1 METVPHAGEVLV
13 GGRWQEATGEP
24 YAIVS
29 PAGEQ
34 PVAEVVL
41 PSEKDA
47 ENALEA
53 ADQVGRR
60 TWARLPVA
68 DRIAACRRFCTAMEA
83 RLDEIGRLW
92 ALEAGMP
99 VRYSRTLHRFGAVG
113 SWNAALECAA
123 DALRDDVRPSPLGE
137 TIVRREPAG
146 VVAAVMAFNGPLVT
160 TATKVVPAL
169 LAGCPVVVKA
179 APESQLVMR
188 VVAECAE
195 ATLPEGTLS
204 VLCADAD
211 VGRALAGDPRVDMVS
226 LTGGRRAALEI
237 LDATK
242 ARFARTHL
250 ELGGKS
256 PALILDDAPLDA
268 VLKSLVP
275 GATGGAGQVCALLSR
290 VLVSEKRADELVEKL
305 AGALGALTIG
315 DPLDPDTRIGP
326 MINAAG
332 VDRAEAFVERARA
345 AGATVGTGGRR
356 REGPGFFYEP
366 TLVTGLARDADLA
379 RNEVFGPVTAVQTF
393 TDVDDGIALA
403 NDTSYGL
410 AATVYTADRDVA
422 LDAASR
428 IEAGSVAINTFGPT
442 VTAPFGGRK
451 GSGWGRE
458 TGPEGIHEFTELKQI
473 VLGPGV

>member
-1 METVPHAGEVLV
+1 MTDILV
-13 GGRWQEATGEP
+13 GSRWQPATGEP
-24 YAIVS
+24 YEVVS
-29 PAGEQ
+29 PATEQ
-34 PVAEVVL
+34 PVAEVTL

-47 ENALEA
+47 EAALVA
-53 ADQVGRR
+53 ADEIGRR
-60 TWARLPVA
+60 AWSWLPVD
-68 DRIAACRRFCTAMEA
+68 DRIEACRRFCEAMEA

-113 SWNAALECAA
+113 AWTSALEYAA
-123 DALRDDVRPSPLGE
+123 DALRDHVRESPLGE
-137 TIVRREPAG
+137 VIVRREPAG
-146 VVAAVMAFNGPLVT
+146 LVAAVMAFNGPLVT

-195 ATLPEGTLS
+195 GLPEGALS
-204 VLCADAD
+204 ILCGD
-211 VGRALAGDPRVDMVS
+211 VDLGRRITADPRVDMVS
-226 LTGGRRAALEI
+226 LTGGRRAAQEI

-256 PALILDDAPLDA
+256 PALVLDDASLDQ

-290 VLVSEKRADELVEKL
+290 VLVSEQRADELVGRLREAWQGL
-305 AGALGALTIG
+305 RLG
-315 DPLDPDTRIGP
+315 DPLDEDTRIGP
-326 MINAAG
+326 MLNATGVERAAG
-332 VDRAEAFVERARA
+332 FVDRARA
-345 AGATVGTGGRR
+345 AGARIEAGGRPD
-356 REGPGFFYEP
+356 GPGHYYEP
-366 TLVTGLARDADLA
+366 TLVTGIARDADLA
-379 RNEVFGPVTAVQTF
+379 QHEVFGPVTAVQTF

-410 AATVYTADRDVA
+410 AATVYTTDRAVA
-422 LDAASR
+422 LEAASR

-458 TGPEGIHEFTELKQI
+458 SGPEGIQEFTELKQI
-473 VLGPGV
+473 VLGPGLNSGV